1 MLQHVLRHPGA
12 GQGSPYMQ
20 ARIQGRAGSELIVR
34 VRHCHCQ
41 GGGLPPEDR
50 RRPNGTRTGQA
61 RGSVPQASR
70 WCLRGCCEG
79 ARVLCELPTPPCWR
93 LCHEDW
99 RVPPRAARARPIG
112 EVEPPGPVPQICVQP
127 HASKAVPV
135 RSKCSSGLTV
145 GTKIEMSVQSC
156 CTSWDTKIASVRGL
170 GTSRRT
176 EVRASAQNFRASWV
190 TKIAVGVRSLYTSRH
205 M

>member
-1 MLQHVLRHPGA
+1 MLPVRPSLLPSTAAARCWARTGGPEAQAAEEHTAATRRWPGPEVQWPRQVFFARNHAAKRIVHMLQHVLRHPSA

-112 EVEPPGPVPQICVQP
+112 EVEPQGPVPQICVQP
-127 HASKAVPV
+127 HATKQYQ
-135 RSKCSSGLTV
+135 SGP
-145 GTKIEMSVQSC
+145 
-156 CTSWDTKIASVRGL
+156 
-170 GTSRRT
+170 
-176 EVRASAQNFRASWV
+176 SARP
-190 TKIAVGVRSLYTSRH
+190 G
-205 M
+205 